1 MTVANA
7 IRKCRAEW
15 MLSAILLLLVVAT
28 ILYGASLANAGY
40 SIRQWQWVNLL
51 YLLPIVPM
59 IFMQSSAALPRVNDL
74 LNAPGWWWKTA
85 DIGMIF
91 GILDV
96 LIIKVLL
103 HPEPFDSLP
112 PFLQPFPYS
121 LFLYT
126 AGALDV
132 ELYYRILPLTLLLLA
147 DKFLFKS
154 KYRTVFLWVAGI
166 ATSLI
171 EPIMQFP
178 DGAWWLLLYA
188 TLTGIAMNAW
198 QFWCYVKYGLLAS
211 LAVRL
216 GHYLV
221 WHIMLGL
228 YVQYIELA

>member
-1 MTVANA
+1 MANS
-7 IRKCRAEW
+7 IRNYRAEW
-15 MLSAILLLLVVAT
+15 MLSANLLLVVVAT
-28 ILYGASLANAGY
+28 ILYGAVLADAGY
-40 SIRQWQWVNLL
+40 NIRQWQWVNLL

-59 IFMQSSAALPRVNDL
+59 IFMQSWATLPRANDL
-74 LNAPGWWWKTA
+74 VKTQGWWWKTA
-85 DIGMIF
+85 GIGMIF
-91 GILDV
+91 GVLDV
-96 LIIKVLL
+96 LVIKVML
-103 HPEPFDSLP
+103 HPEPYDSLP

-154 KYRTVFLWVAGI
+154 KYRTVFLWVVGI
-166 ATSLI
+166 VTSLI

-178 DGAWWLLLYA
+178 GGAWWFMLYA

-198 QFWCYVKYGLLAS
+198 QFWCYAKHGLLAS

-221 WHIMLGL
+221 WHILLGL

>member
-1 MTVANA
+1 MTEANS
-7 IRKCRAEW
+7 INKYRAEW
-15 MLSAILLLLVVAT
+15 MLSAILVLVVVAT
-28 ILYGASLANAGY
+28 ILYGAVLANAGY
-40 SIRQWQWVNLL
+40 SIRQWQWENLL

-59 IFMQSSAALPRVNDL
+59 IFIQSSATLPRVNDL
-74 LNAPGWWWKTA
+74 VKTKGWWRKTVG
-85 DIGMIF
+85 IGVIF
-91 GILDV
+91 GVLDV
-96 LIIKVLL
+96 LVIKVLM
-103 HPEPFDSLP
+103 HPEPYDTMP

-126 AGALDV
+126 AGALEV

-154 KYRTVFLWVAGI
+154 KYRIIFLWVAGI

-178 DGAWWLLLYA
+178 DGAWWFMLYA
-188 TLTGIAMNAW
+188 TVTGIAMNVW
-198 QFWCYVKYGLLAS
+198 QFWGYVKYGLLAS

-221 WHIMLGL
+221 WHILLGL